1 MTKVGEPDDWSRRH
15 LMTMQKSWKVLGG
28 VILMVGCST
37 SEPPAALSP
46 GAVEGRAIA
55 TARGCNSC
63 HGGDFSG
70 GVGPT
75 WIGLVGSEVPLVEG
89 GMVIADRDYV
99 VESIVDPNAKRRLG
113 STLQMPL
120 VSLTDDEVQRITD
133 YIVELGTTG

>member
-1 MTKVGEPDDWSRRH
+1 MAI
-15 LMTMQKSWKVLGG
+15 GG
-28 VILMVGCST
+28 VLAISGCST

-46 GAVEGRAIA
+46 GAVEGRSIA

-75 WIGLVGSEVPLVEG
+75 WIGLVGSEVPLMEG
-89 GMVIADRDYV
+89 GMVLADRDYV

-133 YIVELGTTG
+133 YIVELGATK